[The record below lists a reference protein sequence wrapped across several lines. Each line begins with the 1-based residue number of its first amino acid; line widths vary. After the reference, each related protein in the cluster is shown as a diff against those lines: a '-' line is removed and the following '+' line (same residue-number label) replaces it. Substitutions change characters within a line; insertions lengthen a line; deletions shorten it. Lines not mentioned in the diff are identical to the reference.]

1 MKRTVFLLTKVRRT
15 KWRGSHPPVVVDTIL
30 IIDRV
35 ALLVMQIKVCIYYV
49 QIIIGKSGITLEQCP
64 GFHHLL
70 SLDVLVPLRGT
81 TVGVVCS
88 QSCLLCPSAQV
99 FAWKG

>member
-15 KWRGSHPPVVVDTIL
+15 KWQGSHPLVVVDTIL

-49 QIIIGKSGITLEQCP
+49 HTIVGESGITLAQCP

-70 SLDVLVPLRGT
+70 SLDVLVPHGGT
-81 TVGVVCS
+81 TVGVVWS
-88 QSCLLCPSAQV
+88 
-99 FAWKG
+99 